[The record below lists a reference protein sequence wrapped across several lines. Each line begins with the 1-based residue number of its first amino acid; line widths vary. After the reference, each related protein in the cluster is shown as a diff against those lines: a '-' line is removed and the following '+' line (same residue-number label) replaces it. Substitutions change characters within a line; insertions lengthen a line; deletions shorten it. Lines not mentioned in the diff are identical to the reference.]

1 MKSRRENESEDKL
14 VEDSRVSFETEPE
27 VKNNA
32 AKERKVIKRN
42 REIIRGIDSPSMLNR
57 TS

>member
-1 MKSRRENESEDKL
+1 MNSRRENESEDKL
-14 VEDSRVSFETEPE
+14 VEDSKVSFDTEPE

-32 AKERKVIKRN
+32 AKERKVISKN
-42 REIIRGIDSPSMLNR
+42 REIIRGIDSPSMLSR